1 MLSIVCLVPL
11 LHRLILVAIKIEMPP
26 PVVVALPVT
35 LGSANDHLGSN
46 SSPGKVVLLVVLG
59 LLLACA
65 LPMLCGGS
73 VHRCI
78 GRREMMYR
86 FESGRRVGLRVTPWS
101 TLAERERRLRKPKMW
116 NARLS
121 APELKGSTW
130 NEMKVGQY
138 ACTSA
143 SSRH

>member
-1 MLSIVCLVPL
+1 M
-11 LHRLILVAIKIEMPP
+11 
-26 PVVVALPVT
+26 LPVT
-35 LGSANDHLGSN
+35 LGSANDNLGSN

-86 FESGRRVGLRVTPWS
+86 FESGGRVGLRVTPWS

-121 APELKGSTW
+121 TPELKGSPW
-130 NEMKVGQY
+130 NKMKVGQY
-138 ACTSA
+138 ARTSA
-143 SSRH
+143 SSGY